1 MTSYAV
7 DFSSI
12 RWIFIYDDR
21 EVYSMVRRLGNTVDR
36 PAEIAKSAPLLNT
49 LSRPPPKA
57 VFVLAARAHSLVSRA
72 RAASTTEGI
81 PAIFGQ
87 SNIAHRYYKQIPE
100 TLYILH
106 KRNFQK
112 TLDIFIQK

>member
-1 MTSYAV
+1 MTIYAV

-21 EVYSMVRRLGNTVDR
+21 EVYPMVRRLGNTVDR
-36 PAEIAKSAPLLNT
+36 PTEITKPATLSNT
-49 LSRPPPKA
+49 LSRPPPKGGFCFGGA
-57 VFVLAARAHSLVSRA
+57 CSFPQFPSTRRKVDLRA
-72 RAASTTEGI
+72 

-87 SNIAHRYYKQIPE
+87 SKIAHGSAKQNPE

-106 KRNFQK
+106 KRNF
-112 TLDIFIQK
+112 